1 MTLDDFMKDQMKDL
15 FRKRTGQAKSY
26 EEIQPEMSVIRA
38 LVEARTSQNLTQKE
52 LSERT
57 GIAQTE
63 ISKLEKGTR
72 NPSIKLLQR
81 LADGMGM
88 VLNVTF
94 VPKGS
99 TEFPK

>member
-1 MTLDDFMKDQMKDL
+1 MMTLEQFMEDQMKDPE
-15 FRKRTGQAKSY
+15 FAKAY
-26 EEIQPEMSVIRA
+26 EKVQPEMNVIRA
-38 LVEARTSQNLTQKE
+38 IIEARTSQNLTQKE

-81 LADGMGM
+81 LADGMNM

-94 VPKGS
+94 TPK
-99 TEFPK
+99 T

>member
-1 MTLDDFMKDQMKDL
+1 MKKLKEYKAECMKDPE
-15 FRKRTGQAKSY
+15 FAKAY
-26 EEIQPEMSVIRA
+26 EEMQPEFKIIRA
-38 LVEARTSQNLTQKE
+38 LIDARTLSNLTQKE

-63 ISKLEKGTR
+63 ISRIENGSR

-88 VLNVTF
+88 VLNISFT
-94 VPKGS
+94 PKKIGV
-99 TEFPK
+99 

>member
-1 MTLDDFMKDQMKDL
+1 MMTLDEFMEDQMKDPE
-15 FRKRTGQAKSY
+15 FAKAY
-26 EEIQPEMSVIRA
+26 EEIQPEMSVVRA
-38 LVEARTSQNLTQKE
+38 IVEARTSQNLTQKE

-88 VLNVTF
+88 VLNISFT
-94 VPKGS
+94 PK
-99 TEFPK
+99 KCL

>member
-1 MTLDDFMKDQMKDL
+1 MMTLDNFMKDQMKDPE
-15 FRKRTGQAKSY
+15 FAKAY

-99 TEFPK
+99 TGFPK